1 MKVIQIAM
9 IVLLAAV
16 AINLVRGPADFPLPH
31 ILPLSGGF
39 RPGVYDLGALSMLL
53 LCLWGL
59 LRVSRLGR
67 PRDQDSRISSTSDS
81 YEEVDDDEDIDDCPE
96 ADDDE

>member
-1 MKVIQIAM
+1 MKTLKIAVIL
-9 IVLLAAV
+9 LLAAI

-39 RPGVYDLGALSMLL
+39 RPGIYDLGALSMIL

-59 LRVSRLGR
+59 LRVSRLGQ
-67 PRDQDSRISSTSDS
+67 PRDDRARISPSPTE
-81 YEEVDDDEDIDDCPE
+81 YEEVDDDEDIDDRPE
-96 ADDDE
+96 EGEEE

>member
-1 MKVIQIAM
+1 MKTLKVAV
-9 IVLLAAV
+9 IVLLAAI

-39 RPGVYDLGALSMLL
+39 HPGIYDLGALGMIL

-67 PRDQDSRISSTSDS
+67 PRDDDARIGPPPTE
-81 YEEVDDDEDIDDCPE
+81 YEEVDDEEDIDDRPE
-96 ADDDE
+96 TGDEE

>member
-1 MKVIQIAM
+1 MKAIQIAV

-16 AINLVRGPADFPLPH
+16 AINLVRGSEDFPLPH

-39 RPGVYDLGALSMLL
+39 RPGIYDLGALGMIL

-59 LRVSRLGR
+59 LRVSRFGW
-67 PRDQDSRISSTSDS
+67 PRDDQAQNGPSPTE
-81 YEEVDDDEDIDDCPE
+81 YEEVDDGEDIDDRPE